1 MRNGE
6 VFQEMKELIDDIDQK
21 MEIADVNNIE
31 YMKESVLCDLYNI
44 NFQLINIFNRINDG
58 ISR

>member
-1 MRNGE
+1 MRNDE
-6 VFQEMKELIDDIDQK
+6 VFQEMKELIDDIEQK